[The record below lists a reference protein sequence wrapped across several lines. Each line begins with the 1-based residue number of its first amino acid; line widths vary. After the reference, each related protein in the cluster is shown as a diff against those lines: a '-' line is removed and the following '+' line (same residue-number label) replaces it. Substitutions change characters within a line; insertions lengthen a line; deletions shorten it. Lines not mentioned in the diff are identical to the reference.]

1 MQSILDPAI
10 IYEVSQDVCEHDVDV
25 VSDLWTM
32 DDRNVYRGSR
42 DTQYSHA
49 NVYWLYD
56 EDLTRVGL
64 IEHSL
69 KDHADFRILWFHE
82 TPFATFLQ
90 EDNWTQDQTIW
101 TVLSPP
107 AVERCLAEDWTTP
120 EKLLEACLHGD
131 TRIVTLEMILNPPTL
146 HGCSGCNRKS
156 LKPLECEN
164 MTAEL
169 TFPVKEKIVFIDDD
183 LFVCVPPIGSRIW
196 ELLGFEPKS
205 QHPLVDGGQ
214 SSLEQESEEPVLVQ
228 APEQELIAL
237 ESPLHE
243 SPLPLQPELSLP
255 LEPELSPQI
264 PPLPQRL
271 ETLSHAGE
279 QKLERTR
286 FATSLQIPVPKRRYS
301 G

>member
-1 MQSILDPAI
+1 MQSILDPAV
-10 IYEVSQDVCEHDVDV
+10 IYEISRDVCEHDVDV

-120 EKLLEACLHGD
+120 ETLLEACLHGD

-156 LKPLECEN
+156 LKTLVCEN

-169 TFPVKEKIVFIDDD
+169 TFPVKEKIVLIDDD
-183 LFVCVPPIGSRIW
+183 LFVCVPPAGSRI
-196 ELLGFEPKS
+196 LG
-205 QHPLVDGGQ
+205 
-214 SSLEQESEEPVLVQ
+214 
-228 APEQELIAL
+228 
-237 ESPLHE
+237 
-243 SPLPLQPELSLP
+243 
-255 LEPELSPQI
+255 
-264 PPLPQRL
+264 
-271 ETLSHAGE
+271 TLRVCS
-279 QKLERTR
+279 
-286 FATSLQIPVPKRRYS
+286 
-301 G
+301 

>member
-1 MQSILDPAI
+1 MQSILDPVI
-10 IYEVSQDVCEHDVDV
+10 IYEVSRDVCEHDVDV

-120 EKLLEACLHGD
+120 ETLLEACLHGD

-156 LKPLECEN
+156 LNPLACEN

-169 TFPVKEKIVFIDDD
+169 TFPVKEKIVLIDDD
-183 LFVCVPPIGSRIW
+183 LFVCVPPAGSRIW
-196 ELLGFEPKS
+196 ELLGFAPKS
-205 QHPLVDGGQ
+205 LHPLVDGGQ
-214 SSLEQESEEPVLVQ
+214 SSLEQVSEEP
-228 APEQELIAL
+228 EQEQVPEPL
-237 ESPLHE
+237 ELTPLE
-243 SPLPLQPELSLP
+243 PDLP
-255 LEPELSPQI
+255 LESQSPLLESEPSPQI
-264 PPLPQRL
+264 PLPQTV
-271 ETLSHAGE
+271 ETLSHADE
-279 QKLERTR
+279 QKPERTR
-286 FATSLQIPVPKRRYS
+286 FATSLRTPVPKRRYS

>member
-10 IYEVSQDVCEHDVDV
+10 VYEVSRDVCEHDVDV

-69 KDHADFRILWFHE
+69 KDHADFRMLWFHE
-82 TPFATFLQ
+82 TPFATYLQ
-90 EDNWTQDQTIW
+90 EDNWTHDQSIW
-101 TVLSPP
+101 TVLSPS
-107 AVERCLAEDWTTP
+107 AVERFLAEDWTIP
-120 EKLLEACLHGD
+120 ETLLEACLYGD
-131 TRIVTLEMILNPPTL
+131 TRILTLETILNPPTL

-156 LKPLECEN
+156 LKKLECEN

-169 TFPVKEKIVFIDDD
+169 TFPTKEKIVLIDDD
-183 LFVCVPPIGSRIW
+183 LFVCVPPAGSRIW

-214 SSLEQESEEPVLVQ
+214 SSLEQVSEEPVLVQ
-228 APEQELIAL
+228 QPELELTAL
-237 ESPLHE
+237 ESPLPE
-243 SPLPLQPELSLP
+243 SALPLESQLSPP
-255 LEPELSPQI
+255 LEPESSPQT
-264 PPLPQRL
+264 PPLPQTL
-271 ETLSHAGE
+271 EMLSHAGE
-279 QKLERTR
+279 QKPERTR
-286 FATSLQIPVPKRRYS
+286 FATSLQIPVQKRRYS

>member
-1 MQSILDPAI
+1 MQSILNPAI
-10 IYEVSQDVCEHDVDV
+10 LYEVSRDVCEHDVDV

-69 KDHADFRILWFHE
+69 KDHADFRILWFYE

-101 TVLSPP
+101 TVLSPS
-107 AVERCLAEDWTTP
+107 AVERFLAEDWTTP
-120 EKLLEACLHGD
+120 ETLLEACLHGD
-131 TRIVTLEMILNPPTL
+131 TRIVTLETILNPPTL

-156 LKPLECEN
+156 LKKLECEN
-164 MTAEL
+164 MISEL
-169 TFPVKEKIVFIDDD
+169 TFPVKEKIVLIDDD
-183 LFVCVPPIGSRIW
+183 LFVCVPPVGSRIW
-196 ELLGFEPKS
+196 ELLGFAPKS
-205 QHPLVDGGQ
+205 LHPLVDGGQ
-214 SSLEQESEEPVLVQ
+214 SSLEQVSEEL
-228 APEQELIAL
+228 EQEQVPLLELNPQLAPLL
-237 ESPLHE
+237 ESQL
-243 SPLPLQPELSLP
+243 SPP
-255 LEPELSPQI
+255 LEPEPSPQT
-264 PPLPQRL
+264 PPLPQIV
-271 ETLSHAGE
+271 ETLSHADE
-279 QKLERTR
+279 QKPERMR
-286 FATSLQIPVPKRRYS
+286 FATSLQTLVPKRRYS

>member
-10 IYEVSQDVCEHDVDV
+10 VYEVSRDVCEHDVDV

-69 KDHADFRILWFHE
+69 KDHANFRILWFHE

-120 EKLLEACLHGD
+120 ETLLEACLHGD

-156 LKPLECEN
+156 LKKLDCEN

-169 TFPVKEKIVFIDDD
+169 TFPVKEKIVLIDDE
-183 LFVCVPPIGSRIW
+183 LFVCVPPTGSRIW
-196 ELLGFEPKS
+196 ELLGFAPKS
-205 QHPLVDGGQ
+205 LHPLVYGGQ
-214 SSLEQESEEPVLVQ
+214 SSLEQESEELEQEQAPVL
-228 APEQELIAL
+228 ELTPQLALPL
-237 ESPLHE
+237 ES
-243 SPLPLQPELSLP
+243 QSLP
-255 LEPELSPQI
+255 LEPEPSLQT
-264 PPLPQRL
+264 PPLLQTL

-279 QKLERTR
+279 QKPERTR
-286 FATSLQIPVPKRRYS
+286 FATSLQIPVQKRRYS

>member
-1 MQSILDPAI
+1 MQSILDPTI
-10 IYEVSQDVCEHDVDV
+10 VYEVSQDVCEHDVDV

-69 KDHADFRILWFHE
+69 KDHADFRILWFYE
-82 TPFATFLQ
+82 TPFATYLQ

-120 EKLLEACLHGD
+120 ETLLEACLHGD
-131 TRIVTLEMILNPPTL
+131 TRILTLDMILNPPRL

-156 LKPLECEN
+156 LKKLECEN
-164 MTAEL
+164 MTGEL

-183 LFVCVPPIGSRIW
+183 LFVCVPPTGSRIW

-214 SSLEQESEEPVLVQ
+214 SSLEQVSEEQALVQ
-228 APEQELIAL
+228 VPELELTAL
-237 ESPLHE
+237 ESPLPE
-243 SPLPLQPELSLP
+243 SALPLDSHLTPQ
-255 LEPELSPQI
+255 LEPEPSPQT
-264 PPLPQRL
+264 PPLPQTL
-271 ETLSHAGE
+271 ETLSHVGE
-279 QKLERTR
+279 QKPERTR
-286 FATSLQIPVPKRRYS
+286 FAMSLQIPVPRRRYS

>member
-10 IYEVSQDVCEHDVDV
+10 VYEVSRDVCEHDVDV

-69 KDHADFRILWFHE
+69 KDHADFRMLWFHE

-107 AVERCLAEDWTTP
+107 AVERFLSEDWTTP
-120 EKLLEACLHGD
+120 ETLLEACLHGD
-131 TRIVTLEMILNPPTL
+131 TRIVTLETILNPPTL

-156 LKPLECEN
+156 LKKLDCEN
-164 MTAEL
+164 MTTEL
-169 TFPVKEKIVFIDDD
+169 TFPTKEKIVLIDDD
-183 LFVCVPPIGSRIW
+183 LFVCVPPTGSRIW
-196 ELLGFEPKS
+196 ELLGFAPKS
-205 QHPLVDGGQ
+205 QHPLVYGGQ
-214 SSLEQESEEPVLVQ
+214 SSLEQVSEELLEQEQAPVL
-228 APEQELIAL
+228 ELTPQLVPPL
-237 ESPLHE
+237 ESQL
-243 SPLPLQPELSLP
+243 SPP
-255 LEPELSPQI
+255 LEPEPSPQT
-264 PPLPQRL
+264 PPLPQTL

-286 FATSLQIPVPKRRYS
+286 FATSLQIPVQKRRYS

>member
-1 MQSILDPAI
+1 MQSILDPAV
-10 IYEVSQDVCEHDVDV
+10 IYEISRDVCEHDVDV

-120 EKLLEACLHGD
+120 ETLLEACLHGD
-131 TRIVTLEMILNPPTL
+131 TRILTLEMILNPPTL

-156 LKPLECEN
+156 LKPLACEN

-169 TFPVKEKIVFIDDD
+169 TFPVKEKIVLIDDD
-183 LFVCVPPIGSRIW
+183 LFVCVPPAGSRIW
-196 ELLGFEPKS
+196 ELLGFAPKS
-205 QHPLVDGGQ
+205 LHPLVDGGQ
-214 SSLEQESEEPVLVQ
+214 SSLEQVSEEPEQEQ
-228 APEQELIAL
+228 APVPLELTPLEPDLPL
-237 ESPLHE
+237 ESQ
-243 SPLPLQPELSLP
+243 SPP
-255 LEPELSPQI
+255 LEPEPSPQI
-264 PPLPQRL
+264 PLPQTV
-271 ETLSHAGE
+271 ETLSHADE
-279 QKLERTR
+279 QKPERTR
-286 FATSLQIPVPKRRYS
+286 FATSLRTPVPKRRYS

>member
-10 IYEVSQDVCEHDVDV
+10 IYEVSRDVCEHDVDV

-120 EKLLEACLHGD
+120 ETLLEACLHGD

-156 LKPLECEN
+156 LKPLACEN

-169 TFPVKEKIVFIDDD
+169 TFPVKEKIVLIDDD
-183 LFVCVPPIGSRIW
+183 LFVCVPPAGSRIW
-196 ELLGFEPKS
+196 ELLGFAPKS
-205 QHPLVDGGQ
+205 LHPLVYGVQ
-214 SSLEQESEEPVLVQ
+214 SSPEQVSEEP
-228 APEQELIAL
+228 EQEQVPVPLELTPLEPDLPL
-237 ESPLHE
+237 ESQ
-243 SPLPLQPELSLP
+243 SPP
-255 LEPELSPQI
+255 LEPEPSPQI
-264 PPLPQRL
+264 PLPQTV
-271 ETLSHAGE
+271 ETLSHADE
-279 QKLERTR
+279 QKPERTR
-286 FATSLQIPVPKRRYS
+286 FATSLRTPVPKRRYS

>member
-10 IYEVSQDVCEHDVDV
+10 VYEVSRDVCEHDVDV

-69 KDHADFRILWFHE
+69 KDHADFRMLWFHE

-107 AVERCLAEDWTTP
+107 AVERFLAEDWTTP
-120 EKLLEACLHGD
+120 ETLLEACLHGD
-131 TRIVTLEMILNPPTL
+131 TRIVTLETI
-146 HGCSGCNRKS
+146 
-156 LKPLECEN
+156 
-164 MTAEL
+164 
-169 TFPVKEKIVFIDDD
+169 
-183 LFVCVPPIGSRIW
+183 
-196 ELLGFEPKS
+196 
-205 QHPLVDGGQ
+205 
-214 SSLEQESEEPVLVQ
+214 
-228 APEQELIAL
+228 
-237 ESPLHE
+237 
-243 SPLPLQPELSLP
+243 
-255 LEPELSPQI
+255 
-264 PPLPQRL
+264 
-271 ETLSHAGE
+271 
-279 QKLERTR
+279 
-286 FATSLQIPVPKRRYS
+286 
-301 G
+301 

>member
-10 IYEVSQDVCEHDVDV
+10 VYEVSRDVCEHDVDV

-69 KDHADFRILWFHE
+69 KDHADFRMLWFHE

-107 AVERCLAEDWTTP
+107 AVERFLAEDWTTP
-120 EKLLEACLHGD
+120 ETLLEACLHGD
-131 TRIVTLEMILNPPTL
+131 TRIVTLETILNPPTL

-156 LKPLECEN
+156 LKKLDCEN

-169 TFPVKEKIVFIDDD
+169 TFPVKEKIVLIDDD
-183 LFVCVPPIGSRIW
+183 LFVCVPPTGSRIW
-196 ELLGFEPKS
+196 ELLGFAPKS
-205 QHPLVDGGQ
+205 LHPLVYGGQ
-214 SSLEQESEEPVLVQ
+214 SSLEQVSEELLEQEQAPVLELTPQ
-228 APEQELIAL
+228 LAPPL
-237 ESPLHE
+237 ESQL
-243 SPLPLQPELSLP
+243 SPP
-255 LEPELSPQI
+255 LEPEPSPQT
-264 PPLPQRL
+264 PPLPQTL

-286 FATSLQIPVPKRRYS
+286 FATSLQIPVQKRRYS

>member
-10 IYEVSQDVCEHDVDV
+10 VYEVSRDVCEHDVDV

-69 KDHADFRILWFHE
+69 KDHADFRMLWFHE

-101 TVLSPP
+101 TVLSPS
-107 AVERCLAEDWTTP
+107 AVERFLAEDWTTP
-120 EKLLEACLHGD
+120 ETLLEACLHGD
-131 TRIVTLEMILNPPTL
+131 TRIVTLETILNPPTL

-156 LKPLECEN
+156 LKKLDCEN
-164 MTAEL
+164 MTSEL
-169 TFPVKEKIVFIDDD
+169 TFPTKEKIVLIDDD
-183 LFVCVPPIGSRIW
+183 LFVCVPPTGSRIW
-196 ELLGFEPKS
+196 ELLGFAPKS
-205 QHPLVDGGQ
+205 LHPLVYGGQ
-214 SSLEQESEEPVLVQ
+214 SSLEQESEELLEQEQAPVL
-228 APEQELIAL
+228 ELTPQLVPPL
-237 ESPLHE
+237 ESQL
-243 SPLPLQPELSLP
+243 SPP
-255 LEPELSPQI
+255 LEPEPSPQT
-264 PPLPQRL
+264 PPLPQTL

-286 FATSLQIPVPKRRYS
+286 FATSLQIPVQKRRYS

>member
-1 MQSILDPAI
+1 MQSILDSAI
-10 IYEVSQDVCEHDVDV
+10 VYEVSRDVCEHDVDV

-69 KDHADFRILWFHE
+69 KDHADFRILWFYE

-101 TVLSPP
+101 TVLSPS
-107 AVERCLAEDWTTP
+107 AVERFLAEDWTTP
-120 EKLLEACLHGD
+120 ETLLEACLHGD

-156 LKPLECEN
+156 LKKLDCEN
-164 MTAEL
+164 MTGEL
-169 TFPVKEKIVFIDDD
+169 TFPVKEKIVLIDDD
-183 LFVCVPPIGSRIW
+183 LFVCVPPAGSRIW

-205 QHPLVDGGQ
+205 LHPLVDGGK
-214 SSLEQESEEPVLVQ
+214 SSLEQVSEELEQEQ
-228 APEQELIAL
+228 APLLELTPQLAPPL
-237 ESPLHE
+237 DSQLSP
-243 SPLPLQPELSLP
+243 P
-255 LEPELSPQI
+255 LEPEPSPQT
-264 PPLPQRL
+264 PPLPQIV
-271 ETLSHAGE
+271 ETLSHADE
-279 QKLERTR
+279 QKPERTR
-286 FATSLQIPVPKRRYS
+286 FATSLRTPVPKRRYS

>member
-10 IYEVSQDVCEHDVDV
+10 VYEVSRDVCEHDVDV

-69 KDHADFRILWFHE
+69 KDHADFRMLWFHE

-107 AVERCLAEDWTTP
+107 AVERFLAEDWTTP
-120 EKLLEACLHGD
+120 ETLLEACLHGD
-131 TRIVTLEMILNPPTL
+131 TRIVTLETILNPPTL
-146 HGCSGCNRKS
+146 YGCSGCNRKS
-156 LKPLECEN
+156 LKKLDCEN

-169 TFPVKEKIVFIDDD
+169 TFPTKEKILLIDDD
-183 LFVCVPPIGSRIW
+183 LFVCVPPAGSRIW
-196 ELLGFEPKS
+196 ELLGFAPKS
-205 QHPLVDGGQ
+205 QHPLVYGGQ
-214 SSLEQESEEPVLVQ
+214 SSLEQVSEEPVQEQ
-228 APEQELIAL
+228 APVLELTPQLVPPL
-237 ESPLHE
+237 ESQL
-243 SPLPLQPELSLP
+243 SPP
-255 LEPELSPQI
+255 LEPEPSPQT
-264 PPLPQRL
+264 PPLPQTL

-286 FATSLQIPVPKRRYS
+286 FATSLQIPVQKRRYS

>member
-10 IYEVSQDVCEHDVDV
+10 IYEVSRDVCEHDVDV

-120 EKLLEACLHGD
+120 ETLLEACLHGD
-131 TRIVTLEMILNPPTL
+131 TRILTLEMILNPPTL

-156 LKPLECEN
+156 LKPLACEN

-169 TFPVKEKIVFIDDD
+169 TFPVKEKIVLIDDD
-183 LFVCVPPIGSRIW
+183 LFVCVPPAGSRIW
-196 ELLGFEPKS
+196 ELLGFAPKS
-205 QHPLVDGGQ
+205 LHPLVDGGQ
-214 SSLEQESEEPVLVQ
+214 SSLEQVSEEPEQEQ
-228 APEQELIAL
+228 APVPLELTPL
-237 ESPLHE
+237 EPDLPPESQSP
-243 SPLPLQPELSLP
+243 P

-264 PPLPQRL
+264 PLPQTV
-271 ETLSHAGE
+271 ETLSHADE
-279 QKLERTR
+279 QKPERTR
-286 FATSLQIPVPKRRYS
+286 FATSLRTPVPKRRYS

>member
-10 IYEVSQDVCEHDVDV
+10 VYEVSRDVCEHDVDV

-69 KDHADFRILWFHE
+69 KDHADFRMLWFHE

-107 AVERCLAEDWTTP
+107 AVERFLAEDWTTP
-120 EKLLEACLHGD
+120 ETLLEACLHGD
-131 TRIVTLEMILNPPTL
+131 TRIVTLKTILNPPTL

-156 LKPLECEN
+156 LKKLDCEN

-169 TFPVKEKIVFIDDD
+169 TFPTKEKIVLIDDD
-183 LFVCVPPIGSRIW
+183 LFVCVPPAGSRIW
-196 ELLGFEPKS
+196 ELLEFAPKS
-205 QHPLVDGGQ
+205 QHPLVYGGQ
-214 SSLEQESEEPVLVQ
+214 SSLEQVSEEPVQEQ
-228 APEQELIAL
+228 APVLELTPQLAPPL
-237 ESPLHE
+237 ESQL
-243 SPLPLQPELSLP
+243 SPP
-255 LEPELSPQI
+255 LEPEPSPQT
-264 PPLPQRL
+264 PPLPQTL

-286 FATSLQIPVPKRRYS
+286 FAKSLQIPVQKRRYS

>member
-10 IYEVSQDVCEHDVDV
+10 VYEVSRDICEHDVDV

-69 KDHADFRILWFHE
+69 KDHADFRMLWFHE
-82 TPFATFLQ
+82 TPFATYLQ
-90 EDNWTQDQTIW
+90 EDNWTHDQSIW
-101 TVLSPP
+101 TVLSPS
-107 AVERCLAEDWTTP
+107 AVERFLAEDWTTP
-120 EKLLEACLHGD
+120 ETLLEACLHGN
-131 TRIVTLEMILNPPTL
+131 TRILTLETILNPPTL

-156 LKPLECEN
+156 LKTLTCEN

-169 TFPVKEKIVFIDDD
+169 TFPVKEKIVLIDDD
-183 LFVCVPPIGSRIW
+183 LFVCVPPAGSRIW

-205 QHPLVDGGQ
+205 LHPLVDGGQ
-214 SSLEQESEEPVLVQ
+214 SSLEQVSEELEQEQVLELPELTPQLVPPLESQSPPLESEP
-228 APEQELIAL
+228 
-237 ESPLHE
+237 
-243 SPLPLQPELSLP
+243 
-255 LEPELSPQI
+255 SPQT
-264 PPLPQRL
+264 PPLPQTV
-271 ETLSHAGE
+271 ETLSHADE
-279 QKLERTR
+279 QKPERTR
-286 FATSLQIPVPKRRYS
+286 FATSLRTPVPKRRYS

>member
-10 IYEVSQDVCEHDVDV
+10 IYEVSRDVCEHDVDV

-120 EKLLEACLHGD
+120 ETLLEACLHGD
-131 TRIVTLEMILNPPTL
+131 TRILTLEMILNPPTL

-156 LKPLECEN
+156 LKPLACEN

-169 TFPVKEKIVFIDDD
+169 TFPVKEKIVLIDDD
-183 LFVCVPPIGSRIW
+183 LFVCVPPAGSRIW
-196 ELLGFEPKS
+196 ELLGFAPKS
-205 QHPLVDGGQ
+205 LHPLVDGGQ
-214 SSLEQESEEPVLVQ
+214 SSLEQVSEEPEQEQ
-228 APEQELIAL
+228 APVPLELTPLEPDLPL
-237 ESPLHE
+237 ESHLT
-243 SPLPLQPELSLP
+243 LP

-264 PPLPQRL
+264 PLPQTV
-271 ETLSHAGE
+271 ETLSHADE
-279 QKLERTR
+279 QKPERTR
-286 FATSLQIPVPKRRYS
+286 FATSLRTPVPKRRYS